1 MGLDMY
7 LYASRYQNKVSWRED
22 KKPLEYP
29 HELKDLEK
37 DIEQR
42 NFLSATTKY
51 QIGYWRKFN
60 ALHNY
65 IVKHYANGEDNCQ
78 EIYIGA
84 EDIEEMLDI
93 CKRIHEDL
101 KTCPKLI
108 KEDENYKYEIY
119 DSKLAEELLPPKSGF
134 FFGSLEI
141 DEWYKKDIEYT
152 IELFEKVLKIGDEYQ
167 LIYGASW

>member
-7 LYASRYQNKVSWRED
+7 LYASRYQSKVSWRED
-22 KKPLEYP
+22 KSPLEYP
-29 HELKDLEK
+29 QELKDLEH

-65 IVKHYANGEDNCQ
+65 IVQHFGNGEDNCQ
-78 EIYIGA
+78 EIYIGV
-84 EDIEEMLDI
+84 EDIEKMLDI

-101 KTCPKLI
+101 KTCPKVI
-108 KEDENYKYEIY
+108 KGEGSCKYEVY
-119 DSKLAEELLPPKSGF
+119 ESKLAKELLPPEDGF

-141 DEWYKKDIEYT
+141 DEWYKEDIEYT
-152 IELFEKVLKIGDEYQ
+152 IELFEKVLKITNQFDIVYD
-167 LIYGASW
+167 ASW

>member
-7 LYASRYQNKVSWRED
+7 LYALSYQSKVSWRED
-22 KKPLEYP
+22 NSNLEYP

-42 NFLSATTKY
+42 NFLSATTRY

-65 IVKHYANGEDNCQ
+65 IVQHFGNGEDNCQ

-84 EDIEEMLDI
+84 EDIKEMLNI

-101 KTCPKLI
+101 KTCPKVI
-108 KEDENYKYEIY
+108 KDEDDYKYEIY
-119 DSKLAEELLPPKSGF
+119 DSKLAKELLPPKSGF

-141 DEWYKKDIEYT
+141 DEWYKEDIEYT
-152 IELFEKVLKIGDEYQ
+152 IGLFEKVLKIANQ
-167 LIYGASW
+167 FNIIYDASW